1 MKRHRFDPFS
11 FLFGAVFLTVGSTFL
26 FASNGATA
34 ADPAA
39 VWPRAVVII
48 GSTLVVWA
56 VARTI
61 QGSRVRAASGEAAGE
76 GGDPRGGD
84 DDDDHG
90 GAPPEQDGGD
100 AEAEQPFVDHE

>member
-11 FLFGAVFLTVGSTFL
+11 LLFGAVFLTVGGTFL
-26 FASNGATA
+26 FDSNGGTSAH
-34 ADPAA
+34 PAA
-39 VWPRAVVII
+39 LGPLAVVIV

-56 VARTI
+56 ATRTI
-61 QGSRVRAASGEAAGE
+61 QVSRSRAVSGEAAGE

-90 GAPPEQDGGD
+90 GAPPEKDGGNP
-100 AEAEQPFVDHE
+100 EAEQPFVDHE